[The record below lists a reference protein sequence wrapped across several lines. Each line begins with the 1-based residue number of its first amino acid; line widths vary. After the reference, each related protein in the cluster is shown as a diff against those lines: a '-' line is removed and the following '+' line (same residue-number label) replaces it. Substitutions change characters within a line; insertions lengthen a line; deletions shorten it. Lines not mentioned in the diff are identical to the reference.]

1 MQNAIISDTSCIIT
15 LESIDKLKLLKDL
28 YEKVIITEIISN
40 EYGLPLP
47 EFIKVD
53 NPSNLKYQKLL
64 ENIVDAGEASAI
76 ALCLEMEKPLLI
88 IDDFEG
94 RKLARNLDI
103 NITGTLG
110 VLINSKKTGYIK
122 DLKSVLD
129 EVKNKTKFRIKDEL
143 VNEALKLAGE

>member
-1 MQNAIISDTSCIIT
+1 M
-15 LESIDKLKLLKDL
+15 K
-28 YEKVIITEIISN
+28 
-40 EYGLPLP
+40 
-47 EFIKVD
+47 
-53 NPSNLKYQKLL
+53 
-64 ENIVDAGEASAI
+64 
-76 ALCLEMEKPLLI
+76 KPLLI

-110 VLINSKKTGYIK
+110 VLINSKKSGYIK